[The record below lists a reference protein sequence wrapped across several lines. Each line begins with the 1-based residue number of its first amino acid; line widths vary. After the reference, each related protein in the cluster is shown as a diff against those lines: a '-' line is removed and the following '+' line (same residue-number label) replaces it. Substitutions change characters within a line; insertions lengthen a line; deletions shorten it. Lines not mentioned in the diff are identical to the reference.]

1 MADRGP
7 PFAALRALEA
17 ASRLKS
23 YSLAGDE
30 LGVTHSAVSQ
40 AVRRLEREYGRTLFR
55 REGLRMSPSPAAL
68 ALAEAYREASR
79 LVARAAEIPNSGSAR
94 NP

>member
-40 AVRRLEREYGRTLFR
+40 AVRRLERSYGRTLYR
-55 REGLRMSPSPAAL
+55 REGLRMAPSQEAL

>member
-1 MADRGP
+1 MVDRGP

-40 AVRRLEREYGRTLFR
+40 AVRRLERSYGRTLFR
-55 REGLRMSPSPAAL
+55 REGLRMAPSPAAL
-68 ALAEAYREASR
+68 AAEE
-79 LVARAAEIPNSGSAR
+79 VETRA
-94 NP
+94 